1 MLFPGFVL
9 PGSSSAVSSVES
21 TDGTVGPTVRSRH
34 PVADTPAKPI
44 RTAHA
49 ARKCVALSLALNLAL
64 SLMYAS
70 VLLLGIASVAGS

>member
-21 TDGTVGPTVRSRH
+21 TDGTVGPTVRSKH

-44 RTAHA
+44 RTAHV
-49 ARKCVALSLALNLAL
+49 ARKCVALSL
-64 SLMYAS
+64 MYAS
-70 VLLLGIASVAGS
+70 VRLLGTVSVAGS